1 MHKKIPQKVNI
12 DNFGAKIT
20 KLFRPDLHALF
31 TAEDDTGED
40 CLFFVTGHKLGS
52 NTIRLSHGFSP
63 SQSAITGPSQVTY
76 HAAVFFTYAVIISI
90 QCFPEPAS

>member
-1 MHKKIPQKVNI
+1 VNI

-76 HAAVFFTYAVIISI
+76 HAAVFLLMPLLYLSSVFPNLQVDAFTFS
-90 QCFPEPAS
+90 